1 MEQTLD
7 FLPQPL
13 LDNGLRSE
21 QETTENYRQPI
32 LQVVDASEYM
42 RSTKLMDNIFAQ
54 EESHEVDLKDALGLR
69 RRLLL

>member
-7 FLPQPL
+7 FLPLPL

-21 QETTENYRQPI
+21 QETMENYRQPI
-32 LQVVDASEYM
+32 VEVVDASEYM
-42 RSTKLMDNIFAQ
+42 RTTKLMDIFVH
-54 EESHEVDLKDALGLR
+54 EESHELDLKDALGLR

>member
-7 FLPQPL
+7 FLPPPL

-21 QETTENYRQPI
+21 QETMEHYRQPI
-32 LQVVDASEYM
+32 LQVVDPSEYM
-42 RSTKLMDNIFAQ
+42 RTTKLMDIFAQ

>member
-7 FLPQPL
+7 FLPPPL

-21 QETTENYRQPI
+21 QETMENYRQPI
-32 LQVVDASEYM
+32 LQVVDPSEYM
-42 RSTKLMDNIFAQ
+42 RTTKLMDIFAQ
-54 EESHEVDLKDALGLR
+54 EERVDLKDALGLR

>member
-7 FLPQPL
+7 FLTPPL

-21 QETTENYRQPI
+21 QETMEHYRQPI
-32 LQVVDASEYM
+32 LLAEDAAEYV
-42 RSTKLMDNIFAQ
+42 RATKLMDIFAQ
-54 EESHEVDLKDALGLR
+54 EESNEVDLKDALGLR